1 MKDQYHID
9 LSKYSLQKFKKNL
22 LTREMIPSRVILKD
36 KIEERFNILEAN
48 ELKNLRELI
57 DKLKTKQKIE
67 SFANLTGLS
76 IEYLAI
82 LKREA
87 SSYLS
92 NPVSLSSFPK
102 IKREYVEI
110 LEKEG
115 IKNSKQLFSKAKD
128 KDDRGKLAE
137 STAIPME
144 YLEELIY
151 LSDLSRAYGV
161 GPVFA
166 RILYDV
172 GIHSIKQLISHSPE
186 ELVNIYEEKSGKKAD
201 FSADDIRF
209 SIDLAK
215 ELDIAVEI

>member
-1 MKDQYHID
+1 
-9 LSKYSLQKFKKNL
+9 
-22 LTREMIPSRVILKD
+22 
-36 KIEERFNILEAN
+36 
-48 ELKNLRELI
+48 
-57 DKLKTKQKIE
+57 
-67 SFANLTGLS
+67 
-76 IEYLAI
+76 
-82 LKREA
+82 
-87 SSYLS
+87 
-92 NPVSLSSFPK
+92 
-102 IKREYVEI
+102 
-110 LEKEG
+110 
-115 IKNSKQLFSKAKD
+115 
-128 KDDRGKLAE
+128 
-137 STAIPME
+137 
-144 YLEELIY
+144 IY